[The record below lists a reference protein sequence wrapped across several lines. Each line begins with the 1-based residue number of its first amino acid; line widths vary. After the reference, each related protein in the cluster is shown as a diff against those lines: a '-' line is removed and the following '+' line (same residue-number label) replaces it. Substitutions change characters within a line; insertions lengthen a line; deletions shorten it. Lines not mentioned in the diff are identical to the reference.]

1 MFEKIGFRFTTLRS
15 GMAKALGSLEAEIM
29 ELIWAERKPITVA
42 EVHER
47 LTRRRPVAYTTV
59 MTVMTRLADKGLLN
73 RMRSGIA
80 YVYTP
85 AMTKQEFI
93 SSMVK
98 SVIDGLLEDFSEPA
112 MAYFVARLGEAD
124 EARLAQLE
132 EIIKQRR
139 KQEQE

>member
-1 MFEKIGFRFTTLRS
+1 MLEKKGFRFATLRS

-29 ELIWAERKPITVA
+29 ELIWAERKPTTVA

-47 LTRRRPVAYTTV
+47 LVCRRPVAYTTV

-73 RMRSGIA
+73 RVRSGMA

-93 SSMVK
+93 GSLVK

-112 MAYFVARLGEAD
+112 MAYFVARLGDVD

-139 KQEQE
+139 KQEQG